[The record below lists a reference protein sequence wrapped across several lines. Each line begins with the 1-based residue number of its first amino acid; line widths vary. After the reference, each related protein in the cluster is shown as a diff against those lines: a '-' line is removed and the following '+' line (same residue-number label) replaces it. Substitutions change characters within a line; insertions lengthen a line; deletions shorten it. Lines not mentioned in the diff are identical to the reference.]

1 VSLRFHTA
9 MFPHRPPMSPRRYV
23 IVPITT
29 CAHQLSKFHLSVYF
43 KKGCAEILPIAPEA
57 SGYAIDMMVKGQ
69 IVGESAGGC
78 YPNEQTWWKNPQHLF
93 TVEAAE
99 GETVSFVAALHQTC
113 AEGKITA
120 QAELKAIGFVIS
132 KAGATDKYPQV
143 HMKRDAKVHSSK
155 LLSAPV
161 VSSHMDLPAGQ
172 YYITPFAFEAGVEFF
187 YDLRVMA
194 DSGISELKDAVP
206 HTFIDHISG
215 AWKGEELAG
224 GCVNNQETW
233 LKNPSF
239 VMDVKED
246 TELSIVINQEGHS
259 HAREAMGV
267 ALFKGSPPYL
277 YNMAVND
284 NLWYQDSFTGK
295 IEAGTYGVVAQ
306 TFAPGVEVPFSITVI
321 GEAHIEFKDMVGTT
335 IASGNE
341 QKQ

>member
-1 VSLRFHTA
+1 
-9 MFPHRPPMSPRRYV
+9 MSPQRYV

-143 HMKRDAKVHSSK
+143 HMKRDGKVHSSK
-155 LLSAPV
+155 ILTAPV
-161 VSSHMDLPAGQ
+161 VCSTVELPAGQ
-172 YYITPFAFEAGVEFF
+172 YYITPFGFAAGDEF
-187 YDLRVMA
+187 
-194 DSGISELKDAVP
+194 
-206 HTFIDHISG
+206 
-215 AWKGEELAG
+215 W
-224 GCVNNQETW
+224 
-233 LKNPSF
+233 
-239 VMDVKED
+239 
-246 TELSIVINQEGHS
+246 
-259 HAREAMGV
+259 
-267 ALFKGSPPYL
+267 
-277 YNMAVND
+277 
-284 NLWYQDSFTGK
+284 
-295 IEAGTYGVVAQ
+295 
-306 TFAPGVEVPFSITVI
+306 
-321 GEAHIEFKDMVGTT
+321 
-335 IASGNE
+335 
-341 QKQ
+341 